1 MSKHLKEFE
10 LIARIERLAAK
21 TSARVLKSI
30 GDDAAILRP
39 ARGHD
44 LVWATDAQVED
55 VHFRRAWMNPRD
67 IGWRALAVN
76 LSDLAAM
83 GATPLGA
90 LVSIAIPESWSDADV
105 LALHRGVVAC
115 GKKFSCPL
123 IGGNVSS
130 AKGRSLQVHVSVLG
144 EVRRGRAL
152 RRDAARVGEDLWVT
166 GQLGVGGASLDAL
179 RRGASAARIY
189 LKPDPPLAFAKALAE
204 KGLSRAA
211 IDVSDGL
218 LADLA
223 HVLEASG
230 NLGAQIEL
238 AKVPVP
244 VGLRKLQRAD
254 DPQPLAAA
262 LNRGEDYQLLFSAP
276 AGKRTAVESLARATK
291 VKATRIGALV
301 KAPGITLL
309 TSQGLTLPYAGP
321 GGWQHRR

>member
-10 LIARIERLAAK
+10 LIARIEQLAA
-21 TSARVLKSI
+21 TSGPRVVKSI
-30 GDDAAILRP
+30 GDDAAILQP
-39 ARGHD
+39 SRGCE

-55 VHFRRAWMNPRD
+55 VHFRRAWVSPKD
-67 IGWRALAVN
+67 LGWRALAVN

-83 GATPLGA
+83 GAAPLGA
-90 LVSIAIPESWSDADV
+90 LVSIAIPHSWSDADV
-105 LALHRGVVAC
+105 LALHRGVAAC

-123 IGGNVSS
+123 IGGNVSA
-130 AKGRSLQVHVSVLG
+130 AKGRALQVHVSVLG

-152 RRDAARVGEDLWVT
+152 RRDGARAGEDLWVT
-166 GQLGVGGASLDAL
+166 GRIGVGGLSLDAL
-179 RRGASAARIY
+179 RNGGTAARNY
-189 LKPDPPLAFAKALAE
+189 LKPAPPLEFAKALAA

-230 NLGAQIEL
+230 NIGARIEL

-244 VGLRKLQRAD
+244 AGLRTLQKAG
-254 DPQPLAAA
+254 DPQSFAAA

-276 AGKRTAVESLARATK
+276 AAKRAAVESLARAAK
-291 VKATRIGALV
+291 VKAARIGALV
-301 KAPGITLL
+301 KAPGISLL
-309 TSQGLTLPYAGP
+309 TPGGQALSYTGP

>member
-21 TSARVLKSI
+21 TGARVVKSI

-39 ARGHD
+39 SRGRD
-44 LVWATDAQVED
+44 LAWATDAQVED
-55 VHFRRAWMNPRD
+55 VHFRRAWMSPKD
-67 IGWRALAVN
+67 LGWRALAVN

-83 GATPLGA
+83 GAAPLGA

-105 LALHRGVVAC
+105 LALHRGVAAC
-115 GKKFSCPL
+115 GRKFSCPL
-123 IGGNVSS
+123 IGGNVSA
-130 AKGRSLQVHVSVLG
+130 AKGRALQVHVSVLG

-152 RRDAARVGEDLWVT
+152 RRDAARAGEDLWVT
-166 GQLGVGGASLDAL
+166 GQIGVGGVSLDAL
-179 RRGASAARIY
+179 KAGAPSATSY
-189 LKPDPPLAFAKALAE
+189 LKPNPPLEFAQALAA

-218 LADLA
+218 FADLA

-230 NLGAQIEL
+230 NIGARIEL

-244 VGLRKLQRAD
+244 AVLKKLQRAG
-254 DPQPLAAA
+254 DPQSFAAA

-276 AGKRTAVESLARATK
+276 AAKRAAVESLARAAK
-291 VKATRIGALV
+291 VKAARIGALV
-301 KAPGITLL
+301 KAPGISLL
-309 TSQGLTLPYAGP
+309 TRGGQVLSYTGP